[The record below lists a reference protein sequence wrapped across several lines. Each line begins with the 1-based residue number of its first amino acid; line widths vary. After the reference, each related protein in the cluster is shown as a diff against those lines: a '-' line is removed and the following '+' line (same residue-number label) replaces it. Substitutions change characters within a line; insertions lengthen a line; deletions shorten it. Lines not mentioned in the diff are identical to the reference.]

1 MTFNT
6 INTNKN
12 FFDNQ
17 NFVLG
22 FEPEFNTVTFNEMN
36 RYNRS
41 LGENRIKG
49 LNYVFD
55 GSMVDGEASLPILS
69 NCEKSKLYL
78 KSVLEQLVAKQ
89 ATVNWTCSI
98 HIHVSRRPI
107 IIDPI
112 EFHDMSVAHSE
123 RHNTPLASNDR
134 ASYFG
139 NAIPLEI
146 AKDIGY
152 RVSKNI
158 DQYNSFLAPSRI
170 DDGGYAV
177 PAMRRVYNNRG
188 QKNGYFCKKPSTT
201 DAILNSTS
209 LYQLQRS
216 ISPASKYSSINLY
229 HWSDYET
236 IEYRSHGGTFEIE
249 KIWSY
254 AMFLIA
260 MQKHSI
266 INRHNQVQQ
275 LINTPEYIGRSSNT
289 RQSLAYSVMRRQGG
303 ATVQEI
309 MNASGIQTAQRV
321 RSMISEQIRPN
332 LLRQFNRDVLITHNQ
347 QYYNHA
353 YNTSQGRYDL
363 NGYEIPLQVNNGS
376 GGAVFASNHY
386 GGTDLLLGLDNNYK
400 SNLKPFRN

>member
-55 GSMVDGEASLPILS
+55 GSQVDGEASLPILS

-107 IIDPI
+107 IIDPT

-123 RHNTPLASNDR
+123 RHNTPLPSNDR

-146 AKDIGY
+146 AKDI
-152 RVSKNI
+152 
-158 DQYNSFLAPSRI
+158 
-170 DDGGYAV
+170 V

-275 LINTPEYIGRSSNT
+275 LINTPDYIGRSANT

-376 GGAVFASNHY
+376 GGAVFASN

-400 SNLKPFRN
+400 HNLKPFRNYNFEDLI